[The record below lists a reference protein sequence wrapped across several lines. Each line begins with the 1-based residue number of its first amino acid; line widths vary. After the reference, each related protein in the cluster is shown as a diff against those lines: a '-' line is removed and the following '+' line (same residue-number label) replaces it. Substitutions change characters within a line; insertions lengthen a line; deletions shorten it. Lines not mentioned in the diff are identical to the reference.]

1 MSLKLFR
8 STGYSSIL
16 GPGETRVAPHP
27 SWLVLTVSLW
37 IGFACNVALWRQ
49 LRGLEGSPG
58 FPAALAAGAF
68 IASASAAVLSVLG
81 WRRTLKRA
89 AGALLLL
96 AALVAACIWVQGLPL
111 DRSLLNQGLRALV
124 IPAWPSLLRWQF
136 PALLVVLGV
145 VPAIWLSQLR
155 LRRLAGPQQLQANIT
170 GLLIALAVLAISSWL
185 VFRGA

>member
-27 SWLVLTVSLW
+27 GWLVLAVSAW
-37 IGFACNVALWRQ
+37 IGFACNVALWRH
-49 LRGLEGSPG
+49 LRGMETGPSLGQSLMIG
-58 FPAALAAGAF
+58 GF
-68 IASASAAVLSVLG
+68 IAAACGVLLSLLG

-89 AGALLLL
+89 ASVLLLL

-111 DRSLLNQGLRALV
+111 DASLLDQGPRMLLV
-124 IPAWPSLLRWQF
+124 PAWPSLLRWQF

-145 VPAIWLSQLR
+145 VPALWLSQLR
-155 LRRLAGPQQLQANIT
+155 LRRLAGPQQLQANINGMLLGIATMVLT
-170 GLLIALAVLAISSWL
+170 GWF
-185 VFRGA
+185 VFGR